1 MRTGTERRERWS
13 GEGPVV
19 LVVAL
24 GGALGALARYGA
36 GLVRPVAEGGFPWT
50 TWTVN
55 VLGCAAMGV
64 LMVLVTEVRQPHRL
78 VRPFLGTGVLGGF
91 TTFSAYALDVHR
103 LADAGRLPLA
113 AAYAAATLL
122 GALAAVW
129 VAAGATRWLAGRW
142 TSGRRTSGRGEAGR
156 GEAS

>member
-1 MRTGTERRERWS
+1 MRAERREWRQ

-24 GGALGALARYGA
+24 GGVLGALARYGA
-36 GLVRPVAEGGFPWT
+36 GLLRPAAAGAFPWS
-50 TWTVN
+50 TWAVN

-103 LADAGRLPLA
+103 LADGGRLPLA

-129 VAAGATRWLAGRW
+129 AAAAVTRRLAGR
-142 TSGRRTSGRGEAGR
+142 GRAG
-156 GEAS
+156 